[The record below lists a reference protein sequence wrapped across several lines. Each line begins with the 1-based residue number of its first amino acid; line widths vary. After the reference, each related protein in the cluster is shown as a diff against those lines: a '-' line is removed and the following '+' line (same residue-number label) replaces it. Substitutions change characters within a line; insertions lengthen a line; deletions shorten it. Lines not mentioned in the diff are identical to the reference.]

1 MSSESKSDTSD
12 DTKVESWSDDV
23 SALCFNV
30 LDNVKT
36 LMSIHKNKYLSLKY
50 YLSFFKLPLIIISS
64 ANSVFSVGLTLFM
77 NQQNV
82 SVINCFLSF
91 ICGIITGIELYLG
104 IQKQMEVELGTYH
117 QLNLLAIKISHQMK
131 LDARNR
137 TIEGH
142 LFLNEIIAD
151 YKNIFESSLVNDLE
165 IDNKLFKYD
174 AEEPKIVVNKLLGN
188 VSPRLKL
195 LTNFSSNKNINATL

>member
-1 MSSESKSDTSD
+1 MISETKSDNESID
-12 DTKVESWSDDV
+12 SKVESWSDDV
-23 SALCFNV
+23 NLLCFNL
-30 LDNVKT
+30 LDNTKI
-36 LMSIHKNKYLSLKY
+36 LMNIHKNKYLNLKY

-82 SVINCFLSF
+82 SVINCFLSL
-91 ICGIITGIELYLG
+91 ICGIITAIELYLG
-104 IQKQMEVELGTYH
+104 IQKALEVELATYH

-131 LDARNR
+131 LDSKNR
-137 TIEGH
+137 STEGQ
-142 LFLNEIIAD
+142 LFLNEIISE

-174 AEEPKIVVNKLLGN
+174 VEEPKVVINKLFEPI
-188 VSPRLKL
+188 SPRLRMLKNL
-195 LTNFSSNKNINATL
+195 GNINANL